1 MTHVLTNASDL
12 LTAME
17 ANYISY
23 FAGFAQVPYLEFHSD
38 PEILWVSSNL
48 RSWNTVLRAQ
58 LAPNRIAT
66 RVEAT
71 CTYFKSLN
79 VPLLWQ
85 TLPSTQPRNLGNY
98 LKTYGLKPM
107 GGRPHMAADLRN
119 LPAELPI
126 PPGLRIERVYDK
138 ASFDDWFQASVAGF
152 EMSPAHAT
160 IYADAYTL
168 LGFSPD
174 GPFLHYVGY
183 VQDEPVTSST
193 LLLANGVAGIYD
205 VSTARAVRRQGL
217 GAAITLAPL
226 LESRARGYRYA
237 ILQSSQ
243 EAYNVYRDLG
253 FEEKYREDT
262 YLLEI

>member
-1 MTHVLTNASDL
+1 MTDVLTNSSDL
-12 LTAME
+12 LAAME

-23 FAGFAQVPYLEFHSD
+23 FAGFAQLPYLEFHND
-38 PEILWVSSNL
+38 PEMIWVSSKL

-58 LAPNRIAT
+58 LAANRIAT

-71 CTYFKSLN
+71 CAYFKSLN
-79 VPLLWQ
+79 APLLWQ

-98 LKTYGLKPM
+98 LKTYGLKSI
-107 GGRPHMAADLRN
+107 GGRPHMAADLLN
-119 LPAELPI
+119 LPAEPPI
-126 PPGLRIERVYDK
+126 PPDLRIERVYDN
-138 ASFDDWFQASVAGF
+138 ASFDKWFQASVAGF
-152 EMSPAHAT
+152 EMSPIHAP

-168 LGFSPD
+168 LGFSPE

-183 VQDEPVTSST
+183 LQGEPVTSST

-205 VSTARAVRRQGL
+205 VSTARPARRQGF
-217 GAAITLAPL
+217 GAAISLAPL
-226 LESRARGYRYA
+226 LEARARGYRYA

-243 EAYNVYRDLG
+243 EGYNVYRDLG
-253 FEEKYREDT
+253 FEEKYREDN